1 MTDAKFI
8 GKVLVILLT
17 LALIVSMAACSK
29 QNTDATTAETTAE
42 TAAAT
47 EAATQEGS
55 KTADAAETQAAQ
67 QTEAPAQTGEKYG
80 NITVAVPEG
89 MYAVTDEDGDADSV
103 TITKDDDSFTYYMIS
118 AVDTEAEGAGG
129 IDTTKEMNDGSSEI
143 TVEAGTTWKGV
154 TYDFLGTPVFHI
166 YGAVDGRVAVVQSY
180 GFAADSDQT
189 KALLSSIR
197 LAKAE

>member
-1 MTDAKFI
+1 MTNSKIIRSIFALI
-8 GKVLVILLT
+8 LV
-17 LALIVSMAACSK
+17 LALSVSIAACSQ
-29 QNTDATTAETTAE
+29 QNTEATTAETSAE
-42 TAAAT
+42 TT
-47 EAATQEGS
+47 AATQAA
-55 KTADAAETQAAQ
+55 TQAETKPADSTEVETTQ
-67 QTEAPAQTGEKYG
+67 QTEAPAQTGETYG
-80 NITVAVPEG
+80 NITVAVPDG

-118 AVDTEAEGAGG
+118 AVDSEEEGAGG
-129 IDTTKEMNDGSSEI
+129 IDTTKEMNDGSADI

-154 TYDFLGTPVFHI
+154 TYDFLGIPVFHI

-180 GFAADSDQT
+180 GFAADSDET